1 MFVRGAGGATGGGTP
16 LRGSGQ
22 RNIAGK
28 RARLLRRKRKKQRLT
43 KSERK
48 MIGERKRR
56 HETEKRDAVAK
67 VAVEEEVEQ
76 REVSVGYVEG
86 LGGEG
91 GGLVVPADDPQ
102 VESRWVQR
110 PGGQRTREPRQA
122 AEQPPDLSIH
132 AYTPRTSGRT
142 CSEAAEAE
150 EPRVE
155 SRSTSGR
162 NKCCCDSRCARDPL
176 RYRTEFFN
184 DTDSP

>member
-1 MFVRGAGGATGGGTP
+1 MFTVRAKEHLVPRRRGSYAGGYDGPWRMFVRGAGGATGGTP

-28 RARLLRRKRKKQRLT
+28 RARLLRGKRKKQRLT
-43 KSERK
+43 KNERK
-48 MIGERKRR
+48 MIGEWKRR

-67 VAVEEEVEQ
+67 VVKEEEEEEEVEQ

-132 AYTPRTSGRT
+132 AYTPRTYVYT
-142 CSEAAEAE
+142 C
-150 EPRVE
+150 
-155 SRSTSGR
+155 T
-162 NKCCCDSRCARDPL
+162 
-176 RYRTEFFN
+176 Y
-184 DTDSP
+184 TDRKSVV